1 MIDQPMA
8 KRGRRMLETLAYNA
22 PAGSHITTHY
32 GSHARV
38 LIMYGAGLD
47 YRTNVMRQHL
57 KRGGRVIAW
66 DLGYWDR
73 EVAMRMSIDGIH
85 PKPEHIDQAPST
97 PRRQFKLR
105 NDYDSDGPILLV
117 GIGFKSVCA
126 YDLGYLQ
133 WETAKVNELRARFKN
148 QKILWRPKGK
158 DCARLD
164 GTELRIGMPIEDAMR
179 GCSLVVCRHSN
190 VAVDACIAGIPVECE
205 DGAAYALYKDNSH
218 PTAEQRLDFLNRLS
232 WFNWQIGD
240 APATWAHI
248 QRIVQ

>member
-8 KRGRRMLETLAYNA
+8 KRGRRMLDALAANA
-22 PAGSHITTHY
+22 PIGSHITKGY
-32 GSHARV
+32 GGNARV

-47 YRTNVMRQHL
+47 YRSNVMRQHL

-73 EVAMRMSIDGIH
+73 ENAMRMSIDGIH
-85 PKPEHIDQAPST
+85 PKPEHIVQAPGT
-97 PRRQFKLR
+97 PRRQFVLR
-105 NDYDSDGPILLV
+105 QDANPDGPILLI

-133 WETAKVNELRARFKN
+133 WEKMKVSELSARFKGK
-148 QKILWRPKGK
+148 KILWRPKGK
-158 DCARLD
+158 DHARLP
-164 GTELRIGMPIEDAMR
+164 GTELTVGMPIEHAMR
-179 GCSLVVCRHSN
+179 GCSLIVCRHSN

-205 DGAAYALYKDNSH
+205 DGAAYALYKDNPNPSV
-218 PTAEQRLDFLNRLS
+218 EQRLDFLNRLS

-240 APATWAHI
+240 AQATWSHI